1 MNTENVEDIYELS
14 PLQHGILFHSV
25 YGSEV
30 TLYLSQLGFMFK
42 VRDSLNFA
50 AFERAWQEVVARHT
64 MLRTGFYWEDIDKPL
79 QVVYRHVKLP
89 INQYDLREIEVTEQ
103 QKLFDDFLVQDRE
116 QGFDLSQAPLMRV
129 TLIRFDDHTYQFVWS
144 SHMIIVDG
152 WSSPLVIKE
161 VIELYTAYSQ
171 GQDIALGKGSIF
183 RDYIAWLRRQ
193 DSSQAEAFWRRM
205 LKGLKTST
213 RLNNLYV
220 DNLYNPEERYD
231 EPQIKISKATTAK
244 LQFIARQHRLT
255 INVIAQ
261 AVWVL
266 LLSRYTCQ
274 TEIVYGCTVSGR
286 PVDLKGSESMV
297 GMLINTLPV
306 RVKVDTEQYLL
317 PWLQQFQE
325 QLVEIRQYEYTS
337 LVDIQRWSEL
347 PPGVPLF
354 DSIFVFENQ
363 PVDDILQESQERE
376 QSIELSLNL
385 YKTNYSINLVGYP
398 GSQLRI
404 GISYDFRSF
413 DSGTINGIL
422 RDFEILLENIAKNPE
437 VCLKNLSLLTEQ
449 VRDVSLMLEKAA
461 TFNFELTVSN

>member
-1 MNTENVEDIYELS
+1 MSTENVEDIYELS
-14 PLQHGILFHSV
+14 PLQHGILFHCV

-30 TLYLSQLGFMFK
+30 TLYLSQLGFTFK
-42 VRDSLNFA
+42 VRNSLNFA

-79 QVVYRHVKLP
+79 QVVYRHVELP
-89 INQYDLREIEVTEQ
+89 INHYDWRGIEPIEQ
-103 QKLFDDFLVQDRE
+103 QKLFDDFLVKDRE
-116 QGFDLSQAPLMRV
+116 QGFDFSQAPLMRV
-129 TLIRFDDHTYQFVWS
+129 TLIRFEDYTYQFVWS

-171 GQDIALGKGSIF
+171 CQNIDLGKGSIF

-193 DSSQAEAFWRRM
+193 DSSQAEVFWRRM

-213 RLNNLYV
+213 LLNNLYV

-244 LQFIARQHRLT
+244 LQSIARQHRLT

-266 LLSRYTCQ
+266 LLSRYTYQ

-306 RVKVDTEQYLL
+306 RVKVDPEQYLL

-347 PPGVPLF
+347 TPGIPLF

-385 YKTNYSINLVGYP
+385 YKTNYSLNLVGYP

-422 RDFEILLENIAKNPE
+422 RHFEILLENIAKNPE
-437 VCLKNLSLLTEQ
+437 VRLKNLSLLTEQ
-449 VRDVSLMLEKAA
+449 ARDISSMLEKTA
-461 TFNFELTVSN
+461 TFNFELAVCN

>member
-1 MNTENVEDIYELS
+1 MNTENIEDIYELS
-14 PLQHGILFHSV
+14 PLQHGILFHCV

-30 TLYLSQLGFMFK
+30 TLYFSQLGFTFK
-42 VRDSLNFA
+42 VRNRLNFA

-79 QVVYRHVKLP
+79 QVVYRHVELP
-89 INQYDLREIEVTEQ
+89 IKQLDWRGIDATEQ
-103 QKLFDDFLVQDRE
+103 QKLLDDFLVQDRE
-116 QGFDLSQAPLMRV
+116 EGFDLSQAPLMRV
-129 TLIRFDDHTYQFVWS
+129 TLIRFDDHTYKFVWS

-161 VIELYTAYSQ
+161 VIELYIAYSQ
-171 GQDIALGKGSIF
+171 GQNIDLGKGSVF

-193 DSSQAEAFWRRM
+193 DSSQAEEFWRRM
-205 LKGLKTST
+205 LKGLKAPTP
-213 RLNNLYV
+213 LKNLYV
-220 DNLYNPEERYD
+220 DNLYNPEARYD
-231 EPQIKISKATTAK
+231 EPQIKLSKATTAK
-244 LQFIARQHRLT
+244 LQSIARQHRLT

-306 RVKVDTEQYLL
+306 RVKVEPNQYLL

-347 PPGVPLF
+347 PPGSPLF

-413 DSGTINGIL
+413 DSSTINAIL
-422 RDFEILLENIAKNPE
+422 RHFEILLENIAINPE
-437 VCLKNLSLLTEQ
+437 VQVKDLSLLTEQ
-449 VRDVSLMLEKAA
+449 GRDISLMLEKEAR
-461 TFNFELTVSN
+461 FNFELAVCN